1 MPQFLQ
7 RRGAIVGLLRIKI
20 TSDAIIPRIVKK
32 VKNNLLKVVKWK
44 EDT

>member
-20 TSDAIIPRIVKK
+20 TSDALIPHIVKE

-44 EDT
+44 EDV